1 MTDTTAP
8 VVLLV
13 DEPNPSL
20 LEMLRAIES
29 VNAQVFDAIALP
41 PEMMRTIEDP
51 RRYTADNFLGRQD
64 RAMPALLGMQVH
76 FNKLM
81 SRMPAKVHRKRR
93 SQSWAYHNRIQKKW
107 NKRFG
112 VGPVAVL
119 MNTSALQHQYVNRST
134 DA

>member
-29 VNAQVFDAIALP
+29 VNARVFDAIALP
-41 PEMMRTIEDP
+41 PEMMHTFEDP
-51 RRYTADNFLGRQD
+51 RRYTADNILGLQD
-64 RAMPALLGMQVH
+64 RFRPALLGMQVRFSELLSH
-76 FNKLM
+76 
-81 SRMPAKVHRKRR
+81 MPAKAHRKRR
-93 SQSWAYHNRIQKKW
+93 SQSWAYHYRIQKKW

-119 MNTSALQHQYVNRST
+119 MNTAALQHEPQLGESK
-134 DA
+134 